1 MKFTHTY
8 ILASTI
14 ITAIFLTGCASPKPV
29 PAQQNFSKSSI
40 VYTPM
45 LNEINRVELGKTIL
59 SSELLTRTQGIAL
72 GHRIS
77 EKANPPGT
85 SHIEA
90 GELPLHH
97 IDSNGDYYSGNATY
111 TMLGQIVP
119 SSERVGIFV
128 PTDSNKPALLYH
140 FANGYHFGKIPV
152 TDYRKITITK
162 LTSESFRRELIYTG
176 VSQNTV
182 TLQYREFKDN
192 LARPAFTQELKYDL
206 SQGKEIGYNGARF
219 EIINAGNVELTYK
232 VIKPLD

>member
-1 MKFTHTY
+1 MKFIPIY
-8 ILASTI
+8 ILTTTI
-14 ITAIFLTGCASPKPV
+14 TVILLAGCASPMPA
-29 PAQQNFSKSSI
+29 PAQQNVGRSTI
-40 VYTPM
+40 IYTPI

-77 EKANPPGT
+77 EKVNPPGT

-90 GELPLHH
+90 GELALHH
-97 IDSNGDYYSGNATY
+97 SDSNGDYYSGNATY

-128 PTDSNKPALLYH
+128 PADSNKPALLYH
-140 FANGYHFGKIPV
+140 FANGYHFGKTPV
-152 TDYRKITITK
+152 TDYRKITIKK

-176 VSQNTV
+176 VSQNTL

-192 LARPAFTQELKYDL
+192 LARPAFMQELKYDL